1 MNANKQ
7 ILVLYC
13 IALIGL
19 PSLCV
24 GQEEDL
30 LLIFPKQL
38 QWINPASIGL
48 EKETNLGLLIN
59 SKWLGIKDAPKQQTL
74 FYESFSG
81 KKNIN
86 FGGLIRNQSRFAEN
100 SIQFFG
106 KFSFPIKLNSFV
118 ELHLGIHGGGEF
130 SELNFDYLHS
140 VDGVIIDP
148 LLQKQTHFT
157 PNLGVGFHL
166 KISNYS
172 IQGSFPKLL
181 ERFAFQ
187 KIFQL
192 SIPNRLYFFSEV
204 EWSQK
209 SILKSNLLKVTLQY
223 HNLGINKNTAQ
234 VKARHIFRFGEIYL
248 GINSKKNMGI
258 GFLFDT
264 KKILSIGYAF
274 QFPIAVSSDLK
285 LNNHSIYLQFNIK
298 KIAQKIQIYDKT
310 YVS

>member
-1 MNANKQ
+1 MLF
-7 ILVLYC
+7 IL
-13 IALIGL
+13 
-19 PSLCV
+19 STT
-24 GQEEDL
+24 
-30 LLIFPKQL
+30 
-38 QWINPASIGL
+38 S
-48 EKETNLGLLIN
+48 
-59 SKWLGIKDAPKQQTL
+59 
-74 FYESFSG
+74 
-81 KKNIN
+81 
-86 FGGLIRNQSRFAEN
+86 
-100 SIQFFG
+100 G
-106 KFSFPIKLNSFV
+106 KFSSNQNTYSSKIKKINV
-118 ELHLGIHGGGEF
+118 EGLSNTE
-130 SELNFDYLHS
+130 N
-140 VDGVIIDP
+140 
-148 LLQKQTHFT
+148 
-157 PNLGVGFHL
+157 L

-234 VKARHIFRFGEIYL
+234 VKASHIFRFGEIYL

-285 LNNHSIYLQFNIK
+285 LNNHSIYLQFKLKQNP
-298 KIAQKIQIYDKT
+298 T
-310 YVS
+310 NTVL